1 MSYLAPGTPENV
13 ALAQHVNG
21 RLRAEARIIAARAF
35 LFRAGG
41 LGLLLALG
49 GIGLGAAFYGYAA
62 MNDVRGASDKLAAA
76 LTTALS
82 DVTLKTKGEVT
93 LTDRTLRLENG
104 PTAPVSDNRPSDAI
118 LKNQGK
124 SEIDKSAVV
133 QTEYTVFKA
142 VEYLDRTVMTGWNFK
157 GNSSKPDSQ
166 HCYIA
171 DLQPG
176 TLGTNT
182 FKHTTIAVDGK
193 VLPQPI
199 GSEYNFALVAR
210 NCVWFD
216 ASKK

>member
-62 MNDVRGASDKLAAA
+62 MNDVRGAADKLAAA

-93 LTDRTLRLENG
+93 LTDRTLKLEG
-104 PTAPVSDNRPSDAI
+104 APPAPAGRPDVAAI
-118 LKNQGK
+118 KNQGK
-124 SEIDKSAVV
+124 SEAAAGAAVR
-133 QTEYTVFKA
+133 TDFTVFKT
-142 VEYLDRTVMTGWNFK
+142 VPYLDGSIVTGWNFK
-157 GNSSKPDSQ
+157 GDEAKPERQYCYVSRPQTFGDGTTSKQ
-166 HCYIA
+166 
-171 DLQPG
+171 
-176 TLGTNT
+176 
-182 FKHTTIAVDGK
+182 TTVAVDGQ
-193 VLPQPI
+193 VLPQPA
-199 GSEYNFALVAR
+199 GAEVVFAVIAR
-210 NCVWFD
+210 SCIWFD
-216 ASKK
+216 PAKI